1 MDLVEFFCKFGT
13 GDFDYITYYFGENN
27 LLYSILKEH
36 DILNCDITKIQ
47 KGVSHIE
54 YIMKSKD
61 TNIINNVYQE
71 YINILKIEDP
81 NTPLSMKVIKVSPRE
96 LSIVMD
102 KI

>member
-13 GDFDYITYYFGENN
+13 GDFDYITHYFGENN
-27 LLYSILKEH
+27 L
-36 DILNCDITKIQ
+36 LNCDITKIQ

-54 YIMKSKD
+54 YIVKSKD

-96 LSIVMD
+96 LSIIMD